1 MRVLVIGGT
10 GNISSGVVAA
20 LLERNHQV
28 ALFNRGQRP
37 DSPPPDVQVIH
48 GDRLDREDFESKLRA
63 ENFDAVIDMISFDAD
78 DAASALRVF
87 RGRVGHFIHCSTVMT
102 YGPPFSGIN
111 LNETAPLNGSSP
123 YALGK
128 IAADALLLKA
138 YEEDWFPVTILKPS
152 YTYGMGMLGR
162 QVPGYGIWIDR
173 LRRGKP
179 ILSAGDGLNYF
190 PFLSSKDAGVGFA
203 EVLGRSKCFGEIYN
217 LVHPTP
223 MTWDEWHHK
232 VAAALGVTADIVH
245 VAQETLIAISPER
258 FGELSE
264 NFGHT
269 QIFSGAKL
277 SRDVPEF
284 RPTALLLETLAESI
298 AWMDRHD
305 LVPDS
310 DADDLEDRIITAVR
324 GLPDRLAKTGNSG

>member
-28 ALFNRGQRP
+28 VLFNRGRRA
-37 DSPPPDVQVIH
+37 DPPPGVQVIH
-48 GDRLDREDFESKLRA
+48 GDRRAREDFESKLRV
-63 ENFDAVIDMISFDAD
+63 EKFDAVIDMISFDAD
-78 DAASALRVF
+78 DAASALRAF
-87 RGRVGHFIHCSTVMT
+87 LGRVDHFVHCSTVMT

-111 LNETAPLNGSSP
+111 LDETAPLNGSSA

-138 YEEDWFPVTILKPS
+138 YKEDGFPVTIFKPS
-152 YTYGMGMLGR
+152 YTHGMEVLGR
-162 QVPGYGIWIDR
+162 QVGGDGSWIDR
-173 LRRGKP
+173 LRKGKP

-190 PFLSSKDAGVGFA
+190 QFLSSWDAGVGFA
-203 EVLGRSKCFGEIYN
+203 EVLGRSICFGEIYN
-217 LVHPTP
+217 MVHPTP
-223 MTWDEWHHK
+223 RTWDEWHCG
-232 VAAALGVTADIVH
+232 VAEALGVTAEIVH
-245 VAQETLIAISPER
+245 VAQETLMAISPEW
-258 FGELSE
+258 FGQLSD

-269 QIFSGAKL
+269 QVFSGAKL

-284 RPTALLLETLAESI
+284 QPRTPLIESLAESI
-298 AWMDRHD
+298 AWMDKHD

-310 DADDLEDRIITAVR
+310 DADDLEDRIIAAVR
-324 GLPDRLAKTGNSG
+324 GLPDRIAGTERVN

>member
-10 GNISSGVVAA
+10 GNISSGIVAA

-28 ALFNRGQRP
+28 VLFNRGQRP
-37 DSPPPDVQVIH
+37 APPPDVQVIY
-48 GDRLDREDFESKLRA
+48 GDRRAREDFESKLRV
-63 ENFDAVIDMISFDAD
+63 EKFDAVIDMISFDAD
-78 DAASALRVF
+78 EAASSLRAF
-87 RGRVGHFIHCSTVMT
+87 RGRVDHFVHCSTVMT

-111 LNETAPLNGSSP
+111 LDETAPLNGSST

-128 IAADALLLKA
+128 IAADVLLLQA
-138 YEEDWFPVTILKPS
+138 YEEDGFPVTIFKPS
-152 YTYGMGMLGR
+152 YTYGTGGLGR
-162 QVPGYGIWIDR
+162 HVGGDGSWINR
-173 LRRGKP
+173 LRKGKP

-190 PFLSSKDAGVGFA
+190 QFLSSWDAGVGFA
-203 EVLGRSKCFGEIYN
+203 EVLGRSKCLGEIYN

-223 MTWDEWHHK
+223 RTWDEWHCR
-232 VAAALGVTADIVH
+232 VAEALGVTAKIVH

-269 QIFSGAKL
+269 QVFSGAKL

-284 RPTALLLETLAESI
+284 RPRTPLIESLAESI
-298 AWMDRHD
+298 AWMDKHN

-310 DADDLEDRIITAVR
+310 DANDLEDRIIAAVC
-324 GLPDRLAKTGNSG
+324 GLPDHLARTGNLT

>member
-20 LLERNHQV
+20 LLERNNQV
-28 ALFNRGQRP
+28 VVFNRGQRP
-37 DSPPPDVQVIH
+37 SPPPDVQVIH
-48 GDRLDREDFESKLRA
+48 GDRRAREDFESKLRV
-63 ENFDAVIDMISFDAD
+63 ERFDAVIDMISFDAD
-78 DAASALRVF
+78 DAASSLRAF
-87 RGRVGHFIHCSTVMT
+87 RGRVDHFVHCSTVMT

-111 LNETAPLNGSSP
+111 LDETSPLNGSST

-138 YEEDWFPVTILKPS
+138 YEEDGFPVTIFKPS
-152 YTYGMGMLGR
+152 YTYGMEMLGR
-162 QVPGYGIWIDR
+162 QVGGYGGWIDR
-173 LRRGKP
+173 LRKGKP

-190 PFLSSKDAGVGFA
+190 QFLSSWDAGVGFT
-203 EVLGRSKCFGEIYN
+203 EVLGRSECFGEIYN
-217 LVHPTP
+217 LVHPIP
-223 MTWDEWHHK
+223 MTWDEWHCR
-232 VAAALGVTADIVH
+232 VAEALGVTAKIVH
-245 VAQETLIAISPER
+245 VAQETLVAISPEW

-269 QIFSGAKL
+269 QVFSGAKL

-284 RPTALLLETLAESI
+284 RPRTPLIESLAESI
-298 AWMDRHD
+298 AWMDKHA

-310 DADDLEDRIITAVR
+310 DADDLEDRIIAAVR
-324 GLPDRLAKTGNSG
+324 GLPDYLARTGTVN